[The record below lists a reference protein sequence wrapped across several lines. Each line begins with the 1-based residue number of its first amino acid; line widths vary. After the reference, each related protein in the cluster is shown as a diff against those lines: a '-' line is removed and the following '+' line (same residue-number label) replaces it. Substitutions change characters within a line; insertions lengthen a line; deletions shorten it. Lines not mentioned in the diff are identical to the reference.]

1 MLARWFEGIFPVQDP
16 ILIFAIVL
24 ILMLGAPA
32 LLGRFKLPGMIGLL
46 LAGAI
51 LGPNAL
57 GVLARDK
64 AFVLFGTVGL
74 IYIMFTAALEID
86 LAVFK
91 KYKLQGIGFGVLT
104 FAIPQGLGLAVGK
117 YLLGFSW
124 PAAILFGSLFAS
136 HTLLAYPMASKLG
149 LAKNRAVIAAIGGTM
164 LTDVAAL
171 LVLAVIAGSAS
182 GEIDEAFW
190 WRLGISLTV
199 YVVAILVGLP
209 RLGRWFFRRV
219 REDGV
224 AQFVFVLT
232 SVFICASLAHTAGVE
247 PIVGA
252 FLAGLAINRLIPHH
266 GPLMNRIQFT
276 GDAIFIPFFLISVG
290 MLIDPAVIFGG
301 VRTAIVAVC
310 MLGSVVVAKWL
321 AAHGAGFLFRY
332 SREEKQVM
340 FGLSVAQAAATL
352 AAVMVGFEVKLF
364 DETVVNGSLVMILG
378 TCILAP
384 LVVDKNGSALAKSE
398 AGKEDEEDADGSV
411 QRLLVPIPDLESSRS
426 ILEFAMLFREP
437 SQGQP
442 IFPLGVVLEGGEDT
456 EAKVAKNER
465 TLKHIAAQLSAAE
478 VPIHPMTRV
487 ESSVASA
494 IAAASRDHRITDV
507 LVAWDGVRSAKS
519 RRFGSVLD
527 EVLLDR
533 ERTLIVTRLPSPL
546 GTTERVLVA
555 IEPRLVERPEV
566 KVAIGRAKKVA
577 RMLGAAL
584 VVLSEQGE
592 VKAVKSVVKD
602 VKPSMSVTFEPLVAW
617 SSLAQALTDRVKETD
632 LVVLLES
639 REGTTGPMGERLSLV
654 HDVAS
659 RFPEANVLAIYA
671 AEATANGSD
680 APLPMGSENARVDA
694 QSGISA

>member
-1 MLARWFEGIFPVQDP
+1 MLARWFEGVFPVQDP

-32 LLGRFKLPGMIGLL
+32 LLGRWKLPGMIGLL

-64 AFVLFGTVGL
+64 AFVLFGSVGL
-74 IYIMFTAALEID
+74 IYIMFIAALEID

-91 KYKLQGIGFGVLT
+91 KYKVQGIGFGVLT
-104 FAIPQGLGLAVGK
+104 FAIPQFLGLAVGR
-117 YLLGFSW
+117 YLLGFTW

-136 HTLLAYPMASKLG
+136 HTLLAYPTASKLG

-171 LVLAVIAGSAS
+171 LVLAVVAGSAT

-232 SVFICASLAHTAGVE
+232 SVFICASLAHPAGVE

-276 GDAIFIPFFLISVG
+276 GEAIFIPFFLISVG

-301 VRTAIVAVC
+301 FRTAIVAVC
-310 MLGSVVVAKWL
+310 MLASVVVAKWL
-321 AAHGAGFLFRY
+321 AAHGAGFFFRF

-352 AAVMVGFEVKLF
+352 AAVMIGFQVKLF
-364 DETVVNGSLVMILG
+364 DETVVNGSLLMILG

-384 LVVDKNGSALAKSE
+384 IVVDKNGSILAKSDV
-398 AGKEDEEDADGSV
+398 GKEDEEEKGGPA
-411 QRLLVPIPDLESSRS
+411 QRLLVPISDLESSRS
-426 ILEFAMLFREP
+426 ILEFAILFRDP
-437 SQGQP
+437 TQAQP
-442 IFPLGVVLEGGEDT
+442 LFPLGVVIDGSEDT
-456 EAKVAKNER
+456 EAKVAKNEG
-465 TLKHIAAQLSAAE
+465 TLKHVAAQLSAAE
-478 VPIHPMTRV
+478 VPIHPMTRI
-487 ESSVASA
+487 ESNVAA
-494 IAAASRDHRITDV
+494 AVVAASRDQRITDV
-507 LVAWDGVRSAKS
+507 LVHWDGS
-519 RRFGSVLD
+519 RTSKDHRYGKVID
-527 EVLLDR
+527 ELLHDR
-533 ERTLIVTRLPSPL
+533 ERTLLITRFPGPL
-546 GTTERVLVA
+546 GPTERVLVA
-555 IEPRLVERPEV
+555 IEPRFVERSEFRVALARAKRVAKVLGASLVIFAEQAEMKAIKAAAKEV
-566 KVAIGRAKKVA
+566 K
-577 RMLGAAL
+577 
-584 VVLSEQGE
+584 
-592 VKAVKSVVKD
+592 
-602 VKPSMSVTFEPLVAW
+602 PTVTTSFEPLASW
-617 SSLAQALTDRVKETD
+617 SALLQGLDDRVRETD
-632 LVVLLES
+632 LIALIES
-639 REGTTGPMGERLSLV
+639 REGTPRPMGER
-654 HDVAS
+654 VALAYEVQA
-659 RFPEANVLAIYA
+659 RFPEANVLAIHA
-671 AEATANGSD
+671 AERQVSGAEAPVAATTTE
-680 APLPMGSENARVDA
+680 APAEAHEGLPA
-694 QSGISA
+694 